1 MSFIR
6 LFLIFSFLLLAG
18 TTFAQSSAELK
29 RRKETLNKEIEMLK
43 RSQSTVASNKKLS
56 LKQINALSAQI
67 RLRQEKIN
75 TINTEIHLLDNQ
87 IYENT
92 NTVKSLQSQLS
103 KLKKEYAAMVLFA
116 FRNQSAYSKLMFIF
130 ASSDFNQAYK
140 RLKYLQQFGEYRQK
154 QARYIEQTQRSLGI
168 KIVELDHNKREKNSL
183 LSDQEKEKTTLGKEK
198 SDQSVQ
204 FSRLAKQEKQLRREV
219 SQKQNEVARL
229 NRAIQAAITREIEE
243 ERRRAE
249 AAERAA
255 AARRNAE
262 NQKNAGTS
270 HSATRSGSSV
280 LSATP
285 EAAKLSSDFLSNRGR
300 LPWPVAEGTIVER
313 FGNHGYGVNVTVE
326 NSGID
331 IKTSPGANVRAVF
344 SGEVR
349 QVVNIGGQ
357 YAVLIRHG
365 EYFTVYSNLKSVSV
379 SKGQKVSIKQSIGS
393 VITDPVDGTTQ
404 LHFEVRRVSTPQNPE
419 GWLAN

>member
-379 SKGQKVSIKQSIGS
+379 SKGQKVSIKQSIGT